1 MSVVDSSFG
10 SLLPENSP
18 RLRTLIQLQQ
28 YTPIISIS
36 SPEAIFS
43 NLKRLRALDMRSTDL
58 SVIPNSVNKLKHLR
72 YLNLSSTSI
81 TLLPNEHF
89 CSLINLQTLK
99 LSECHD
105 LICLPQEMRKL
116 TNLRHL
122 DIMGCYKLTQ
132 MPKDMGKLISLQT
145 LSLFIVGEDTG
156 CGITELKELDH
167 LKGEL
172 VIKGLEHVKNSADAG
187 NSNLVRKQYLESL
200 KLYWSSSRTGTEEEI
215 GEVLDIHHMYN
226 LEKFSSPLPLSLSS
240 LRSSASRLKKKPRGG
255 QGQVLAFPSLKKL
268 SIVCCPKLIES
279 ISLPSSLKELDIR
292 NSHEMVVLKCFEKL
306 PSCLSHLKIIGIPN
320 LVSFTMVAE
329 EEKGKLSSLTHLKIK
344 ACPKL
349 KTLPNEFSEIFSS
362 LTHIKI
368 IRCSELIKLPEGM
381 HNLNSLKILWI
392 EDCRGLQSLN
402 SGLLH
407 LTTLE
412 ELRICDC
419 PELEFLSEDFQN
431 LISLQN
437 LALEGLPKITDLP
450 PIAICGSGGSSQQP
464 ISTVL
469 RTLTRITIISCS
481 GLTRLPE
488 WLSYRTSLEEL
499 EILNCKN
506 CKLLPAGLQRHT
518 DLTFLTIQNCHP
530 DLHKR
535 CEKDKG
541 DYWHKI
547 AHIKYLS
554 IENEEE

>member
-28 YTPIISIS
+28 YTPIISVS
-36 SPEAIFS
+36 SLEAIFS

-72 YLNLSSTSI
+72 YLNISSTSI

-122 DIMGCYKLTQ
+122 DIKGCYKLTQ
-132 MPKDMGKLISLQT
+132 MPEDMGKLISLQT

-187 NSNLVRKQYLESL
+187 NSNLVKKQYLDSL
-200 KLYWSSSRTGTEEEI
+200 KLYCDQLVSFFPSL
-215 GEVLDIHHMYN
+215 EVLDIHHMYN
-226 LEKFSSPLPLSLSS
+226 LEKFSAPLPLSLSS

-255 QGQVLAFPSLKKL
+255 QGQVLAFPCLKKL
-268 SIVCCPKLIES
+268 NIVCCPKLIES
-279 ISLPSSLKELDIR
+279 ISLPSSLKDLNIR
-292 NSHEMVVLKCFEKL
+292 NSHEMVVSKCFEKL

-349 KTLPNEFSEIFSS
+349 KTLPNEFFEIFSS

-381 HNLNSLKILWI
+381 QNLNSLKILWI
-392 EDCRGLQSLN
+392 EDCRGLKSLN
-402 SGLLH
+402 SGLQH

-437 LALEGLPKITDLP
+437 LELEGLPKITDLP

-469 RTLTRITIISCS
+469 PTLARMTIRNCS

-488 WLSYRTSLEEL
+488 WLSYRTSLEQL
-499 EILNCKN
+499 EISDCKN
-506 CKLLPAGLQRHT
+506 CKLLPDGLQRHT

-547 AHIKYLS
+547 AHIKHLS